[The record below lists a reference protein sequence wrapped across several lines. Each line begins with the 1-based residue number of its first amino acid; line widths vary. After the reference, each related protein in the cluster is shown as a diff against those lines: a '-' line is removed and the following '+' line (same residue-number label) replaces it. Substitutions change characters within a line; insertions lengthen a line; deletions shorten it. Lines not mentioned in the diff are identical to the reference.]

1 MNTFSGAEDR
11 LDADQVVATI
21 QQLLNRIKERFPEAA
36 LIHSCR
42 SLLSLSQE
50 AKFRASWISRP
61 MYLLRLAVAI
71 LITLMLSGVAGALMQ
86 FNTSN
91 KPLDLILLMNFM
103 EAGIN
108 NAVLLAAAIYFL
120 VTIETRVKR
129 RRLLVAIHE
138 LRSLAHVIDMHQL
151 TKDPDRVLFKGVN
164 TKSSPVV
171 VMGVYEMSRYLDY
184 CIEMLSLTGK
194 IAATYGLFWRDEISI
209 QAVND
214 LERLTT
220 GLSQKIFQKLMILH
234 GNDGAS
240 CTVSPQQPGF
250 QQPSGLGWQAQLGD

>member
-1 MNTFSGAEDR
+1 MNISTGIHNR
-11 LDADQVVATI
+11 LDADQVVVTI
-21 QQLLNRIKERFPEAA
+21 KQLLNRIEERFPEAA
-36 LIHSCR
+36 LIHSCQA
-42 SLLSLSQE
+42 LLGLSQE
-50 AKFRASWISRP
+50 AKSRANWISRP
-61 MYLLRLAVAI
+61 MYWLRAGAAI
-71 LITLMLSGVAGALMQ
+71 LITLVLLGLAGTLTQ
-86 FNTSN
+86 LNTTD
-91 KPLDLILLMNFM
+91 KPLDLVVFVNFM

-108 NAVLLAAAIYFL
+108 NIVLLAAAIYFL
-120 VTIETRVKR
+120 ITIETRVKR

-164 TKSSPVV
+164 TKSSPIVA
-171 VMGVYEMSRYLDY
+171 MGVYEMSRYLDY

-234 GNDGAS
+234 GADGAS
-240 CTVSPQQPGF
+240 RSLGTSQQGF
-250 QQPSGLGWQAQLGD
+250 KRVSGLGW

>member
-1 MNTFSGAEDR
+1 MNISSGIHNR
-11 LDADQVVATI
+11 LDADQVVVTI
-21 QQLLNRIKERFPEAA
+21 KQLSNRIEERFPEAA

-50 AKFRASWISRP
+50 AKSRANWISRP
-61 MYLLRLAVAI
+61 MYMLRLGALV
-71 LITLMLSGVAGALMQ
+71 LITLMLSGLAGALMQ
-86 FNTSN
+86 LNTSD
-91 KPLDLILLMNFM
+91 KPLDLVMFMNFM

-108 NAVLLAAAIYFL
+108 NIVLLAAAIYFL

-151 TKDPDRVLFKGVN
+151 TKDPDRVLFKGAN

-171 VMGVYEMSRYLDY
+171 AMGVYEMSRYLDY

-240 CTVSPQQPGF
+240 HTVARQQQGH
-250 QQPSGLGWQAQLGD
+250 QHVSGLGW